1 MTLPSPTAPPEQ
13 FLLNVTTSIQ
23 TTWGGEAFWFSIA
36 LTAVAISFLFVA
48 IAYMLSELL
57 RSPELQAWAKNE
69 LAEAAVSA
77 LMVGLVFSSL
87 TVLNTIVSDMTGGY
101 SHIGLGYA
109 YLSETLNDLTRVYTR
124 LLTLDAGIGTLG
136 TMGTVLYPQLF
147 GIPIGTT
154 MPNVG
159 ISPLVGLT
167 MVNGMIVKIADAA
180 ALTIVNLMAQQALLE
195 FIYEQFFTFF
205 LPFGLILRTFSLTR
219 KLGSTIIALAI
230 SGYVVFPLTL
240 ALNKGIY
247 EYDRDVVAQYSAAG
261 DIPPEWRIVES
272 DLGRIGKIA
281 FFSPLSTVGGTG
293 YFNLTFL
300 IQAPNGTYDVWY
312 REWKEGASTDFVWL
326 GEGAYAAG
334 VPVNF
339 PVSNPGEGLFEYGV
353 VVTTINATP
362 CSEGCPVVV
371 RPDGTSYGGCDPRG
385 YCQDMAEASLNVTVK
400 PACKWYQV
408 MCWLRREY
416 ERAGEVWKSVGG
428 QLLFAGITG
437 VGVVAGSPLVSL
449 LGAVGSGSFQS
460 LWPTYYV
467 YAAYDYITCD
477 ANTAQQP
484 CSSCKGSVPALC
496 PNAGL
501 TDNPTFTWLVPDEW
515 ALPIVVRKLLVVT
528 VLTVVDIIIVITFFR
543 SLSGSLGGETQL
555 AGMTKLV

>member
-1 MTLPSPTAPPEQ
+1 MSLPSPTAPLEQ
-13 FLLNVTTSIQ
+13 FLPTLRTAIQ
-23 TTWGGEAFWFSIA
+23 TSWGGETFWFSIA
-36 LTAVAISFLFVA
+36 LTAILISFFFVA

-69 LAEAAVSA
+69 LVETAVSA
-77 LMVGLVFSSL
+77 LMVGLLFSSL
-87 TVLNTIVSDMTGGY
+87 TVLNAVVADMTGGY

-109 YLSETLNDLTRVYTR
+109 YLNETLNDLTRVYIA

-147 GIPIGTT
+147 GIPIGTLL
-154 MPNVG
+154 PSLG

-167 MVNGMIVKIADAA
+167 IVNGAIVKIADAT
-180 ALTIVNLMAQQALLE
+180 ALAIVNILAQQALLE

-219 KLGSTIIALAI
+219 RLGSTIIALAI
-230 SGYVVFPLTL
+230 SGYLVYPLAL
-240 ALNKGIY
+240 VLNKGIY
-247 EYDRDVVAQYSAAG
+247 EYDRDVMAQYSAAG
-261 DIPPEWRIVES
+261 DIPPEWKISES
-272 DLGRIGKIA
+272 DLAQIGKIA

-293 YFNLTFL
+293 DFNLTFL
-300 IQAPNGTYDVWY
+300 LQAPNGTYDVWY
-312 REWKEGASTDFVWL
+312 REWEDSTPTDFVWL
-326 GEGAYAAG
+326 GGGTYTAG

-339 PVSNPGEGLFEYGV
+339 PVSNPGEGLFEYRV

-362 CSEGCPVVV
+362 CSEGCPTVV
-371 RPDGTSYGGCDPRG
+371 RPDGTTYGGCDPRG

-437 VGVVAGSPLVSL
+437 IGVMVGSPLVRI
-449 LGAVGSGSFQS
+449 LGAVGSGYFQS

-484 CSSCKGSVPALC
+484 CSSCRGSVPAWC

-501 TDNPTFTWLVPDEW
+501 TDNPTIASLTPPEW

-543 SLSGSLGGETQL
+543 SLSSSLGGETQL
-555 AGMTKLV
+555 AGMSKLV